1 MHWKQF
7 LTVPLLISANL
18 CGSGGLYGQE
28 TKPTEVPIA
37 PRSKANFVSPVEV
50 YDKVW
55 NLIKD
60 DYYESTY
67 NGQNW
72 ARWQHRYDDKIKTQ
86 ADAHLAICTM
96 LASLGDRYTRYL
108 DPEAFDE
115 EKDQIKAKL
124 CGIGVQIGIDKN
136 KRVIVVAPI
145 EDTPA
150 FRAGILAADEISA
163 IDGHS
168 TKGFGVDD
176 AAKLIRGLANTKVA
190 LTLVRDKKTLT
201 IPVTRAEFHLKAVQ
215 TAKMLDSDVGYI
227 RLSSFI
233 SEKATEEVKDALT
246 KLASARGIIF
256 DLRDN
261 PGGLLTNAIDVSS
274 MFLDRGN
281 IVSTVD
287 RDGYKIPTA
296 ADCKPVSH
304 QPMVILINKGSASA
318 SEITSGALHDNGR
331 AILVGSSTFGKGLV
345 QSINKLDPK
354 GADSDANGGVNITI
368 ARYLTPADL
377 DINKKGIG
385 PDVKVEVTEK
395 DIKEHKGPWWED
407 PDGPVAKRS
416 PEDFKDLQLKTA
428 LQVLKKKI
436 DGEQMPVAMRTQ
448 AYKP

>member
-1 MHWKQF
+1 MHWKQL
-7 LTVPLLISANL
+7 LTIPLLISANL
-18 CGSGGLYGQE
+18 CGSGGLCDQE
-28 TKPTEVPIA
+28 IKPSEAPIVP
-37 PRSKANFVSPVEV
+37 RVKSNSLSPGEV

-55 NLIKD
+55 NLIKE
-60 DYYESTY
+60 DYYEGTY

-72 ARWQHRYDDKIKTQ
+72 TRWEHRYNGKLKTQ

-115 EKDQIKAKL
+115 EKSQIKAKL

-136 KRVIVVAPI
+136 KRVVVVAPI

-150 FRAGILAADEISA
+150 FRAGILAADEIAA
-163 IDGHS
+163 IDGKS

-176 AAKLIRGLANTKVA
+176 AAKLIRGEANTKVA
-190 LTLVRDKKTLT
+190 LTLVRGQKTLT

-233 SEKATEEVKDALT
+233 SEQATQEVKEALT

-287 RDGYKIPTA
+287 RDGYKIGTP
-296 ADCKPVSH
+296 ADCKPLSH
-304 QPMVILINKGSASA
+304 QPMVVLINKGSASA

-331 AILVGSSTFGKGLV
+331 ATLVGSATFGKGLV

-354 GADSDANGGVNITI
+354 GTEGDANGGVNITI
-368 ARYLTPADL
+368 ARYLTPADV

-385 PDVKVEVTEK
+385 PDVKVEVSEK
-395 DIKEHKGPWWED
+395 DIKDHRGPWWED
-407 PDGPVAKRS
+407 PDGPTVKRS
-416 PEDFKDLQLKTA
+416 PEDFKDMQLKAGYASSQEKT
-428 LQVLKKKI
+428 
-436 DGEQMPVAMRTQ
+436 
-448 AYKP
+448 